1 MPKQYPD
8 TIRGFMNGFEPIV
21 DGEEII
27 TLSPDKMLVGIS
39 RWADNKFKHT
49 MVGKVSSFRIYE
61 SALDGDDIEKNFSE
75 TKGQYIG
82 E

>member
-1 MPKQYPD
+1 
-8 TIRGFMNGFEPIV
+8 
-21 DGEEII
+21 
-27 TLSPDKMLVGIS
+27 
-39 RWADNKFKHT
+39 